1 MLVFPSIRV
10 KGVDEMKKVSIL
22 LVLTV
27 IIALFP
33 ACAEVYD
40 YEFEFSY
47 ESDRSVYLVGETVKI
62 TAKMTNISGKTYRW
76 TYGPFLATVRLY
88 HQLDDGT
95 LGEEI
100 QRSPYL
106 AIEYA
111 PERHKAKNG
120 ESGETT
126 VSFPIPEDA
135 PIGKYTVVLWFDGEQ
150 KVFEDAI
157 TVLRPV
163 DQNESDDVPYSSV
176 TVYSGNEGVHP
187 LSGLLYTNQYL
198 NGEPALCGDGYGVY
212 WFFDS
217 IYDVTIEDYPY
228 IVLDGEITVS
238 ASENVQIGTAYIYDL
253 DFEKLDY
260 NGGFEGLSALPAGEY
275 LVVFTEYHDGSLKNP
290 DAEEYWKTMYENLFR
305 LIVRS

>member
-1 MLVFPSIRV
+1 M
-10 KGVDEMKKVSIL
+10 KGVDEMKKLS
-22 LVLTV
+22 VLF
-27 IIALFP
+27 ALIVMITIFF
-33 ACAEVYD
+33 ACTEAND
-40 YEFEFSY
+40 YEFEFTY
-47 ESDRSVYLVGETVKI
+47 ESDQAVYLVGETVKI
-62 TAKMTNISGKTYRW
+62 TARMTNISGRTYRW
-76 TYGPFLATVRLY
+76 TYGPFLPTVRLY
-88 HQLDDGT
+88 HQLDDGI

-176 TVYSGNEGVHP
+176 TVCSGNEGIHP

-290 DAEEYWKTMYENLFR
+290 DAEEYWKTMYENLFK
-305 LIVRS
+305 LIVR

>member
-10 KGVDEMKKVSIL
+10 KGVDEMKKISIL
-22 LVLTV
+22 LALTV
-27 IIALFP
+27 MFTLFP
-33 ACAEVYD
+33 ACAEAND
-40 YEFEFSY
+40 YEFEFTY
-47 ESDRSVYLVGETVKI
+47 ESDQAVYLVGETVKI
-62 TAKMTNISGKTYRW
+62 TARMTNILGRTYRW
-76 TYGPFLATVRLY
+76 TYGPFLPTVRLY

-163 DQNESDDVPYSSV
+163 DQNESEKYRYSLITAACGEV
-176 TVYSGNEGVHP
+176 GVHP
-187 LSGLLYTNQYL
+187 IKCALSSTHYVNGEARETGCSDGVWYLFNNPETDPNDFPVLVL
-198 NGEPALCGDGYGVY
+198 NGKVEIYASTHLSYSERPVLYDMNYEWIEYGGD
-212 WFFDS
+212 
-217 IYDVTIEDYPY
+217 
-228 IVLDGEITVS
+228 
-238 ASENVQIGTAYIYDL
+238 
-253 DFEKLDY
+253 
-260 NGGFEGLSALPAGEY
+260 FEGLSSLPAGEY
-275 LVVFTEYHDGSLKNP
+275 LVVFSEYESGEADSP
-290 DAEEYWKTMYENLFR
+290 QDYWTSHWENVFK